1 MGYTQ
6 HVEQA
11 GSFPEAAYW
20 GSGKMVAFRLTH
32 GEPQNVGFDVLSA
45 AIQGRKEDDQMN
57 RMSIFATALLVTAAA
72 VALITPAAEAQTK
85 QRIYDAKGKFVGTV
99 EQLPGG
105 SQKQG
110 IYDAEGVRIGTI
122 EQAWPGSNKQVIVGP
137 NGTVQQTIEPDPFG
151 NSSDPFDNGGDPFA
165 SDGDGD

>member
-1 MGYTQ
+1 MVYTQ
-6 HVEQA
+6 YLERA
-11 GSFPEAAYW
+11 ISRPEVTYW
-20 GSGKMVAFRLTH
+20 GSREMVAFRLTH

-45 AIQGRKEDDQMN
+45 AIQGRKEDDQMS

-165 SDGDGD
+165 PGSDGD